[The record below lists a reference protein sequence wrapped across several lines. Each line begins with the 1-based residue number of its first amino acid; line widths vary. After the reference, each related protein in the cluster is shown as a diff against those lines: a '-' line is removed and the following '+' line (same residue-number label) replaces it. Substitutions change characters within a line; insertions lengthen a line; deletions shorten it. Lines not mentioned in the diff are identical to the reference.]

1 MLPTKKELVIDRK
14 PPLPLPP
21 PSPFI
26 LPTQKLFFEDATYTL
41 HRFPI
46 IVVFFISIV
55 LAIVLHSPRIVT
67 FFPTTTTTTAIS
79 YGSAYSYTGI
89 LQPLQKAFSSGY

>member
-1 MLPTKKELVIDRK
+1 MFPTKKELVIDRAS
-14 PPLPLPP
+14 PLPS

-26 LPTQKLFFEDATYTL
+26 LPTQKLFFEDATYNL
-41 HRFPI
+41 HHFPI

-55 LAIVLHSPRIVT
+55 LAIVLHSSRIVT
-67 FFPTTTTTTAIS
+67 FFPTTTAIS

-89 LQPLQKAFSSGY
+89 LLPLQKAFSSGY